1 MNKSFSRNFILI
13 IYIVSFKNGSDKTY
27 FQQDIKYDI
36 DVTLNDKEHSLL
48 GFEKIEYT
56 NNSPDTLDF
65 IWFHLWPNAYKN
77 DSTAFAKQQIR
88 MNNLRFSNSEKKDR
102 GFIDSLNF
110 IVNGIKANIEEHP
123 EWIAEFLQ
131 TTESLSSTRPIQQ
144 HRQKE
149 LRPAS
154 QQLHAGFLQYAQDS
168 PGSCQTFLTL

>member
-13 IYIVSFKNGSDKTY
+13 IYIVSFINGSDKTY

-77 DSTAFAKQQIR
+77 DST
-88 MNNLRFSNSEKKDR
+88 
-102 GFIDSLNF
+102 
-110 IVNGIKANIEEHP
+110 
-123 EWIAEFLQ
+123 
-131 TTESLSSTRPIQQ
+131 
-144 HRQKE
+144 
-149 LRPAS
+149 
-154 QQLHAGFLQYAQDS
+154 
-168 PGSCQTFLTL
+168 C